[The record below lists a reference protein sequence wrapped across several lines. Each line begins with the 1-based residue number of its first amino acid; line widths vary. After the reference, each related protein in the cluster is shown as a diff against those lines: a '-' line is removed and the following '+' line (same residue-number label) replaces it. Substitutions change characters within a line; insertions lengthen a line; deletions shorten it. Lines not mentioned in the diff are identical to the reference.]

1 MKIYFIFCFISIFLL
16 VSCETEKSKEKQ
28 TIDVTPQVN
37 KISKGDSI
45 ESGNCTYLN
54 KYNLVKRLSFYP
66 FNKAMKVKLIAF
78 THKNTDEHIG
88 AGRLVENEKVAYS
101 RIDEIKTLTPT
112 QIDSL
117 TDIIYNIG
125 FIPTEIPTIAGAR
138 CYIPRNGILFI
149 DENYQVFEWIEIC
162 FQCMQHTSSNK
173 EINLEEMCRQKY
185 KLLQSFFRKSGIE
198 YVEDEN

>member
-1 MKIYFIFCFISIFLL
+1 MKIYFIFCFLSIFLL

-28 TIDVTPQVN
+28 SVAITPQVTKQI
-37 KISKGDSI
+37 KISKEDST
-45 ESGNCTYLN
+45 ERGNCTYLN

-66 FNKAMKVKLIAF
+66 FNKAMKVKLVTF
-78 THKNTDEHIG
+78 THKNTDEYIG
-88 AGRLVENEKVAYS
+88 AGRLVEDEKVAYS

-125 FIPTEIPTIAGAR
+125 FIPTEIPTISEAR
-138 CYIPRNGILFI
+138 CYFPRNGILFI

-162 FQCMQHTSSNK
+162 FQCSRYQSSNK
-173 EINLEEMCRQKY
+173 DVSFGEMCRQKCG
-185 KLLQSFFRKSGIE
+185 LLQNFL
-198 YVEDEN
+198 ENQG